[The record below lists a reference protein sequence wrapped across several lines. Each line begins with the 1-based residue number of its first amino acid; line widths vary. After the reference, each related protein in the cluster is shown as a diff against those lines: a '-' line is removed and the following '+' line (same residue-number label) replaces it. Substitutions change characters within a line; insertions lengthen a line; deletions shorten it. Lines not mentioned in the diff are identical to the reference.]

1 MARCYKI
8 TQRKNESLKKY
19 FYRYQKY
26 LKKHDSV
33 VKRETAIKYSKY
45 AAQSKTGSDIKP
57 KEQFISKEYE
67 KLSMYEN
74 IRVETFISGLRHYR
88 SHFLITNPSTMEEV
102 KRIVQTIT
110 KKKQWNKSYSYNDS
124 DSDSE
129 SSTLNES
136 DQSDEESDNEDTSK
150 PFIKK
155 KSHEIYKPAHFKAKE
170 TKNEITGK
178 ATKDKDFDA
187 FIKQFSEMKIM
198 LAETVDK
205 LEKLEQ
211 NKSNKIQYNCKNCQS
226 SSHDASLGLVLN
238 LVRFVKEIKVF
249 IPFINALNIVLLNL
263 KIFNWVKTP

>member
-1 MARCYKI
+1 M
-8 TQRKNESLKKY
+8 
-19 FYRYQKY
+19 
-26 LKKHDSV
+26 H
-33 VKRETAIKYSKY
+33 
-45 AAQSKTGSDIKP
+45 
-57 KEQFISKEYE
+57 
-67 KLSMYEN
+67 EN

-136 DQSDEESDNEDTSK
+136 DGSDEESDNEDTSK

-155 KSHEIYKPAHFKAKE
+155 KSHEISKPTHFKAKE
-170 TKNEITGK
+170 TKNEISGK

-198 LAETVDK
+198 LAGTVNK

-211 NKSNKIQYNCKNCQS
+211 SKSTKFQYNCKNCQS
-226 SSHDASLGLVLN
+226 FTHDARTCPQGWHRPVSSVVQGLRTDGT
-238 LVRFVKEIKVF
+238 RFY
-249 IPFINALNIVLLNL
+249 
-263 KIFNWVKTP
+263 